1 MLRGLLLLDHQKAK
15 EEGVILLLYKLTNI
29 QDGKPKCITLLQNTH
44 NEKKTN
50 SSNKEDTVPIKV
62 LILNNP

>member
-1 MLRGLLLLDHQKAK
+1 MLRGLLLLDRQKAK

-44 NEKKTN
+44 NEKKQTHQTR
-50 SSNKEDTVPIKV
+50 KIPY
-62 LILNNP
+62 L